1 MMHVSLMVVAIATAI
16 LLRLVL
22 THKCLQ
28 QAHGLAVLS
37 LLVVSPLLLLT
48 TAVAIII
55 MGPHGQMVSPVE
67 GWVSYNTAWLFVIT
81 SGGLLVHLGWQ
92 AYQSMAQIKQ
102 YPQQQLSH
110 GTIVRMM
117 DADTAFSAQIGLWA
131 PELVI
136 SQGLLDTLDQE
147 HLAAVIAHEQAHY
160 YYRDTF
166 WFFWLGWLRRLSL
179 WLPYTDELWQELLLL
194 REIRADNWAT
204 RSVDRLTLAESLV
217 QVIAA
222 PLAPVALA
230 NFSCTAPSSRLSRRI
245 DALLAEEHDP
255 DHDYGFQPRW
265 SLTTT
270 GCMVGLGLGLFPL
283 CSIPFHY

>member
-1 MMHVSLMVVAIATAI
+1 MMHVSLMTAAIATAV
-16 LLRLVL
+16 LLRLTL
-22 THKCLQ
+22 AHRCLQ
-28 QAHGLAVLS
+28 QAHWLAVLS

-55 MGPHGQMVSPVE
+55 MGPHGHMVSPVE
-67 GWVSYNTAWLFVIT
+67 GWVSYNVAWIFVIV
-81 SGGLLVHLGWQ
+81 SAGLLGHLSWQ
-92 AYQSMAQIKQ
+92 AHRSIAQIKQ
-102 YPQQQLSH
+102 YPQRQLNP
-110 GTIVRMM
+110 GTLARMM
-117 DADTAFSAQIGLWA
+117 DADTAFSAQIGLWSS
-131 PELVI
+131 ELVI
-136 SQGLLDTLDQE
+136 SQGLLDTLDDE
-147 HLAAVIAHEQAHY
+147 HLTAVIAHEKAHY

-179 WLPYTDELWQELLLL
+179 WLPYTEELWQELLLL

-230 NFSCTAPSSRLSRRI
+230 NFSCIAPSSRLSRRI
-245 DALLAEEHDP
+245 DALLSEQDL
-255 DHDYGFQPRW
+255 DHDYGFNPRW
-265 SLTTT
+265 SFMTT
-270 GCMVGLGLGLFPL
+270 GCIVGLVLGLIPL